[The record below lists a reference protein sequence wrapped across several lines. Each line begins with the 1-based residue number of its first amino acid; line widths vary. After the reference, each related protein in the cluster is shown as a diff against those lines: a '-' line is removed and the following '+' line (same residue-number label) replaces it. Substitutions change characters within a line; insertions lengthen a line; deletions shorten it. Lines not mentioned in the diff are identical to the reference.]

1 MRKNSEKDW
10 IPQSN
15 ACINEARPEG
25 AGNTDEP
32 LDIRTCEGGPT
43 MPVKGNI
50 TACGDSTSEHTPNN
64 WKSVAPLEFEVT
76 LRAHDREIARGIK
89 GWPVSKQVRAAIY
102 TRDNNACYY
111 CRSPFNLSLDH
122 KVPQVFGG
130 SSHSHNLVT
139 CCKSCNSAKGCKFTD
154 EFIAFEGARQ
164 GAA

>member
-1 MRKNSEKDW
+1 MAENPW
-10 IPQSN
+10 ITPQD
-15 ACINEARPEG
+15 CGKNEARPEG

-32 LDIRTCEGGPT
+32 LKQNVPMMEVTH
-43 MPVKGNI
+43 MPFEHEY
-50 TACGDSTSEHTPNN
+50 GDSAPNFNPEHPENT
-64 WKSVAPLEFEVT
+64 WRSVVPLEFEVT
-76 LRAHDREIARGIK
+76 LCAHDREVARGIK
-89 GWPVSKQVRAAIY
+89 CWPVSKQVRAALY

-154 EFIAFEGARQ
+154 EFIAFENARK